1 MLKLRL
7 WYDLHLI
14 SIYVTTD
21 NVMLQ
26 IVKRKSHVQLKKKK
40 MFNLRK
46 EVIIKVSQA
55 VTIVNDLAI

>member
-7 WYDLHLI
+7 WYDPHLI

-55 VTIVNDLAI
+55 VTILNDLAI